1 MSYLSRRDYKVS
13 LGLLAAIAVLTNTI
27 SLPLLLYP
35 WDNTGTSRDLEAG
48 PGNST
53 IEVVSLGS
61 NYTNESAEVMMESQP
76 SCSIPG

>member
-1 MSYLSRRDYKVS
+1 MSYLSRRDYKVA

-35 WDNTGTSRDLEAG
+35 WDNTGTSRDLEAE
-48 PGNST
+48 PKNST

-76 SCSIPG
+76 TCSIPG